1 LRSKPRQTDPNQNL
15 RDSIE
20 QFAGYRY
27 DTSNNCSRLF
37 VFAAF
42 ASVITYRT
50 FLNTDLPGIVNVWK
64 QQRPQRAIA
73 QTMFANQ
80 LEQSVLAKPFFDPAG
95 LILAVQGATILGFV
109 HCGFGPN
116 EDKSDLNYTRGI
128 ICLLLTIDGQYQ
140 TEVCNAL
147 IDQGEQYL
155 IGRGSK
161 VILTGTDFPYSPF
174 YLGLYGGSNVP
185 GILSDNEAVI
195 GLFESRGYQHKMRI
209 LVMQR
214 SLHDFRAVLD
224 RKQTS
229 VRRSF
234 RIEPDHDPLSSNW
247 WEACTLGNTNRSVF
261 RLIDRRTS
269 QVQGNISYW
278 DMEPLARNWGVRAMG
293 LFDLRIEEEAR
304 QAGLGTFLIGESL
317 RTMQQQAINLVEAQ
331 VADDNLAALNLFEKM
346 GFEASDTG
354 SVLIREL

>member
-1 LRSKPRQTDPNQNL
+1 MIS
-15 RDSIE
+15 
-20 QFAGYRY
+20 
-27 DTSNNCSRLF
+27 
-37 VFAAF
+37 
-42 ASVITYRT
+42 YRT
-50 FLNTDLPGIVNVWK
+50 FLNTDLPGIVHVWK

-80 LEQSVLAKPFFDPAG
+80 MERCVLAKPFFDPAG
-95 LILAVQGATILGFV
+95 LILALQGEKLLGFV

-116 EDKSDLNYTRGI
+116 QDKSDLDYQRGI
-128 ICLLLTIDGQYQ
+128 ICLLLTIDGPGQK
-140 TEVCNAL
+140 EVCNQLIAL
-147 IDQGEQYL
+147 GEEYL
-155 IGRGSK
+155 AERGGK
-161 VILTGTDFPYSPF
+161 IALTGTDFPYSPF

-195 GLFESRGYQHKMRI
+195 EVFESRGYEHQMRV

-234 RIEPDHDPLSSNW
+234 RIEQDQDPLSQNW
-247 WEACTLGNTNRSVF
+247 WEACTLGNANRSVF
-261 RLIDRRTS
+261 HLIERNS
-269 QVQGNISYW
+269 GKSQGNISYW

-293 LFDLRIEEEAR
+293 LFDLTIDEEAR
-304 QAGLGTFLIGESL
+304 QAGLGTFLVGESL

-346 GFEASDTG
+346 GFEANDTG
-354 SVLIREL
+354 SVLCRPL